1 MIIVPRGRWE
11 AAMGIGFTW
20 RCVAGFAACLC
31 IAGMT
36 YGQKRDDDL
45 GRVAMSKQAQGLTQP
60 QRKDDRIE
68 SLGGEPEALLGGPAP
83 AGDLYGNE
91 GYKTQAHDPTLTE
104 RKPVPPAGMAK
115 AQTTANAKGN
125 TADPGS
131 QSPTQSALSI
141 YHGSGDV
148 GKAVGQV
155 YRMPW

>member
-1 MIIVPRGRWE
+1 
-11 AAMGIGFTW
+11 MGIGFTW

-91 GYKTQAHDPTLTE
+91 GYKTQTLGPTL
-104 RKPVPPAGMAK
+104 ADAK
-115 AQTTANAKGN
+115 RMRPGTANTQATGNAKGN